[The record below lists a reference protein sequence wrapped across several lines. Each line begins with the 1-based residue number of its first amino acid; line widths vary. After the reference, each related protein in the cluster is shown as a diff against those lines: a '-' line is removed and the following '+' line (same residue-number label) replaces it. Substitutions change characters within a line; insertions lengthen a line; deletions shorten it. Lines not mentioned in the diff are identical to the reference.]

1 MLQYLLGLW
10 QFLLVWAMGV
20 ALARGVRLTLPFCL
34 RLAISFGLGE
44 MAITALLFL
53 LGCCGGLRFWILV
66 PLAVTASFLF
76 FPALLS
82 ELNDAGRRA
91 WPHIRRSPLA
101 SVLSASLLL
110 LYALGAATPERE
122 VDSLWYHLAVPLHY
136 VMNGG
141 FIQLVPFNMPS
152 HYPMNLHL
160 HYAFSLLVGNEITA
174 KVFIY
179 CHFYPM
185 LLLLWAAVK
194 RYGSKSWGLF
204 ACAVYLCC
212 LHFRL
217 PVMANNE
224 RAVYFHAFCSIVLL
238 WYALETRRIRIFW
251 LSALF
256 CGMAMGTKFNGILF
270 GFLGNALFLCLYYFL
285 WRKREWK
292 KGILLLS
299 LYSIIAIALYSPWAV
314 KSYLYTGNPMYPM
327 LGELFSTKEEF
338 VPAMQSNANNHGLNL
353 LKSKSVSEFF
363 GQVRTNVEWL
373 LYDADLIFFLGLSA
387 LSILPFLNRKRWLHP
402 TASAAIAYG
411 LFPLLWGSD
420 IARLFAV
427 NYGVIVLSITLLACW
442 IAHHVHFGYRLANV
456 ILICLLA
463 TFIQQRYM
471 YLRSPNIQWFGGIYL
486 TEKAREEWLAQRHIF
501 SRDMFKMKRWLDANV
516 SPSDQLFGKD
526 AGYLFYLRRKN
537 IVCDAHFG
545 KKIQPMD
552 AWLRESPEHAAQQLK
567 QLGVKW
573 ILWNQGGSNIRT
585 QDDDKC
591 WKTFLSQYLEPA
603 HREGWIILYRFHE
616 RHKDR

>member
-1 MLQYLLGLW
+1 MGLW
-10 QFLLVWAMGV
+10 QFLLVWAVGF
-20 ALARGVRLTLPFCL
+20 ALARGVRLTLPFCY
-34 RLAISFGLGE
+34 RLAVAFGLGE

-53 LGCCGGLRFWILV
+53 LGCFGGLRFWILV
-66 PLAVTASFLF
+66 PLAATASLLFL
-76 FPALLS
+76 PAILR
-82 ELNDAGRRA
+82 ELNEAGRRA
-91 WPHIRRSPLA
+91 WPFLRQSPLA
-101 SVLSASLLL
+101 SVISAFLLL
-110 LYALGAATPERE
+110 LYALGACTPERE
-122 VDSLWYHLAVPLHY
+122 VDSIWYHLAVPLHY

-224 RAVYFHAFCSIVLL
+224 RAVFFHVFCSVVLI

-270 GFLGNALFLCLYYFL
+270 GFLGNALFICLHYFL
-285 WRKREWK
+285 WRRKELGS
-292 KGILLLS
+292 GICRLS
-299 LYSIIAIALYSPWAV
+299 LYAAIAISLYSPWAV
-314 KSYLYTGNPMYPM
+314 KSYLYTGNPLYPM
-327 LGELFSTKEEF
+327 MEELFSTKEEF
-338 VPAMQSNANNHGLNL
+338 IPAMQSNANNHGLNL
-353 LKSKSVSEFF
+353 LKSKSAGEFF
-363 GQVRTNVEWL
+363 GQVRTNAAWF

-387 LSILPFLNRKRWLHP
+387 LSILPLLNRKRWLHP

-411 LFPLLWGSD
+411 LFPMLWGSD

-427 NYGVIVLSITLLACW
+427 NYGVIVLSITLLASW
-442 IAHHVHFGYRLANV
+442 IARHVRLGYRLGNA
-456 ILICLLA
+456 ILVCLFV
-463 TFIQQRYM
+463 TFVQQRYM
-471 YLRSPNIQWFGGIYL
+471 YLRSPNIQWFGGICL
-486 TEKAREEWLAQRHIF
+486 TEKAREEWLVKRHIF
-501 SRDMFKMKRWLDANV
+501 SREMFRMKRWLDVNV
-516 SPSDQLFGKD
+516 SPDDQLFGLD
-526 AGYLFYLRRKN
+526 TGYLFYLRRKN

-545 KKIQPMD
+545 KKIQPMEV
-552 AWLRESPEHAAQQLK
+552 WLRESPERATQQLSE
-567 QLGVKW
+567 LGVRW
-573 ILWNQGGSNIRT
+573 LLWKEEGSSI
-585 QDDDKC
+585 QQLADKSL
-591 WKTFLSQYLEPA
+591 WEAFVSRYLEPA
-603 HREGWIILYRFHE
+603 HREGPVVLYRFHE
-616 RHKDR
+616 SRSDR